1 MGEQQGKS
9 LKARVFDSA
18 GVGQMLPEAFSAA
31 YEALFVG
38 VFRDGDVDGGGDGG
52 RSAHPMSG
60 RGESLGRADGSG
72 AVRMRVSSGEKE
84 TVGTKVKSGSG
95 RSGGGKVVGKT
106 SNALRNE
113 RLLREKGKI
122 DKRLRKMA
130 REIEAILLGEGMKD
144 DVRRCAGRCK
154 RIGQEDWLF
163 CPNCS
168 GPMEDV

>member
-9 LKARVFDSA
+9 LRSRVFDSA

-72 AVRMRVSSGEKE
+72 AVRMRVSSGQEE

-113 RLLREKGKI
+113 KLLREKGKI
-122 DKRLRKMA
+122 DKRLRKIA
-130 REIEAILLGEGMKD
+130 REIEAMLIGE
-144 DVRRCAGRCK
+144 VYVEIQRRCGGHCGRL
-154 RIGQEDWLF
+154 GQGDWLF
-163 CPNCS
+163 CPNCGS
-168 GPMEDV
+168 PMQEL